1 MYDEGAL
8 AKTGLG
14 TLTVFGVGVGIDWL
28 LALSIALIL
37 IGAFTY
43 RTVKRSQIK
52 GRG

>member
-14 TLTVFGVGVGIDWL
+14 TLTIFGVGVGIDWL
-28 LALSIALIL
+28 LAIVIALIL

-43 RTVKRSQIK
+43 RVAKRN
-52 GRG
+52 GTRG

>member
-14 TLTVFGVGVGIDWL
+14 TLTIFGVGVGLDWL
-28 LALSIALIL
+28 LALAIVMIVTGAL
-37 IGAFTY
+37 GY
-43 RTVKRSQIK
+43 RTVKRTQIR

>member
-14 TLTVFGVGVGIDWL
+14 TLTIFGVGFGIDWL
-28 LALSIALIL
+28 LAIAITLVL

-43 RTVKRSQIK
+43 RTVKRNSV
-52 GRG
+52 RG

>member
-14 TLTVFGVGVGIDWL
+14 TLTIMGVGVGLDWL
-28 LALSIALIL
+28 LALAIALIL

-43 RTVKRSQIK
+43 RTVQRNKV
-52 GRG
+52 RG